1 MNDPGVIPMR
11 YIVALLLA
19 LVLNASANLM
29 MKFGVREVGGGD
41 LQAGRGNGGI
51 VNMLAHNWVLLLG
64 LLCFAVNVLF
74 YTYALKK
81 IPISLA
87 YPIMVG
93 AGFAIIALVA
103 WRYLGES
110 LSGGQWLGVGLILAG
125 IVLVAREMRP
135 ATGG

>member
-1 MNDPGVIPMR
+1 MQYPVR
-11 YIVALLLA
+11 SLVALALA

-29 MKFGVREVGGGD
+29 MKFGAKRVDSVGLKLD
-41 LQAGRGNGGI
+41 GGI
-51 VNMLAHNWVLLLG
+51 SSVWTTIAQNWVLLLG
-64 LLCFAVNVLF
+64 LFFFATNVLF

-93 AGFAIIALVA
+93 TGFAIIAVVA
-103 WRYLGES
+103 WWLLGEK
-110 LSGGQWLGVGLILAG
+110 LSVGQWAGVALILVG

-135 ATGG
+135 VSGG

>member
-1 MNDPGVIPMR
+1 MR

-19 LVLNASANLM
+19 LLLNASANLM
-29 MKFGVREVGGGD
+29 MKFGVKRLNGGD
-41 LQAGRGNGGI
+41 LRLPQDSGGI
-51 VNMLAHNWVLLLG
+51 IHTLASNWVLVLG
-64 LLCFAVNVLF
+64 LLCFATNVLF

-87 YPIMVG
+87 YPIMAG

-135 ATGG
+135 VAGG

>member
-1 MNDPGVIPMR
+1 MR

-19 LVLNASANLM
+19 LLLNASANLL
-29 MKFGVREVGGGD
+29 MKFGMLR
-41 LQAGRGNGGI
+41 LGNGHARIDLGAGGLW
-51 VNMLAHNWVLLLG
+51 NTLTSNWVLAAG
-64 LLCFAVNVLF
+64 VFCFAINVVF
-74 YTYALKK
+74 YTYALKR

-93 AGFAIIALVA
+93 AGFAIIAVVA

-110 LSGGQWLGVGLILAG
+110 LSTGQWLGVGLILTG

-135 ATGG
+135 LAAS